1 MECEWLYGNHFKTR
15 EEARAAVFEYVEI
28 FYNKHSNGYVT
39 PEKYYNNSNKKI
51 KNSIKIKKL

>member
-28 FYNKHSNGYVT
+28 FYNKHFNGYVT
-39 PEKYYNNSNKKI
+39 PEKYYNNSNKKS
-51 KNSIKIKKL
+51 KTA